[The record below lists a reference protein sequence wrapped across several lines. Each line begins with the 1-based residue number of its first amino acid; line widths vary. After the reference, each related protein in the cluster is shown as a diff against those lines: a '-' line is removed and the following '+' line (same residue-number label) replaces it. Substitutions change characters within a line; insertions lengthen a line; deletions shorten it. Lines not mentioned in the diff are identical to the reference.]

1 MTLNAIFPII
11 TIITLMT
18 LPISFN
24 FQTSKPLN
32 RNFETLLNEVF
43 FEKEAT
49 KTFYQKGEHFEYEM
63 NRTLEP
69 VS

>member
-32 RNFETLLNEVF
+32 RNFETLLNEVS
-43 FEKEAT
+43 FEKEA
-49 KTFYQKGEHFEYEM
+49 KKHFSKRENTSNM
-63 NRTLEP
+63 R
-69 VS
+69 